1 MAGTLVRRF
10 DERNF
15 PAFRP
20 VSPHPRL
27 NRVMRTTRD
36 VRTIALL
43 MLGGLASCDQG
54 HAPNTLSGETL
65 QDTVATAREA
75 RASLEGSA
83 AAGAQTYSFRGLY
96 AGMTRSRLE
105 AGIGATVP
113 DSSCRSV
120 RARGHD
126 DLVCVYD
133 ATIGPGRD
141 RISVEATYHAGG
153 RPGDAVARII
163 AVTRELPLDVD
174 GVRLAQ
180 LLADAFEGQTSLL
193 DRRESEYGRHSA
205 MVRMGTL
212 RGTRENYADVT
223 IQPRGG
229 REILTVKLSRSDP
242 APASQT
248 GPPRSTSR

>member
-1 MAGTLVRRF
+1 MAGTLVRKF
-10 DERNF
+10 EERKT
-15 PAFRP
+15 AFHP

-27 NRVMRTTRD
+27 DRVMRTTRD
-36 VRTIALL
+36 VRIVALL
-43 MLGGLASCDQG
+43 MLGGLASCDPG
-54 HAPNTLSGETL
+54 HAPNKVSGETL
-65 QDTVATAREA
+65 QDTVATSREA

-120 RARGHD
+120 RTRGHD
-126 DLVCVYD
+126 DLVCAYD
-133 ATIGPGRD
+133 ATIGADRD
-141 RISVEATYHAGG
+141 RISVEATYPHTVG
-153 RPGDAVARII
+153 PGDAVARIVT
-163 AVTRELPLDVD
+163 VTRELPLDVD

-193 DRRESEYGRHSA
+193 DRREAEYGRHTA
-205 MVRMGTL
+205 TVRMGTL
-212 RGTRENYADVT
+212 RGARENYADVS

-229 REILTVKLSRSDP
+229 REVLTVKLSRSDP

-248 GPPRSTSR
+248 STPRSTSR